1 MIITVREHD
10 NFIIWST
17 LMIILLWL
25 CNEYVEHDDN
35 HILRTWWSCH
45 MTNIDDEIIMSE
57 FFAWIS
63 WWWWL
68 SMCVI
73 DLTNVDSIYAYFI
86 WDLFEIKSLDGKLSC
101 RVRNVSWWEI
111 ILQSKNDSLTRN
123 YLTEQEKCK
132 FHYLKSNSLM

>member
-1 MIITVREHD
+1 MIIIVREHD

-63 WWWWL
+63 WRWWL
-68 SMCVI
+68 SMCLI
-73 DLTNVDSIYAYFI
+73 GLTNVELIYAHFI
-86 WDLFEIKSLDGKLSC
+86 WDLFEIKSLDGKLSY
-101 RVRNVSWWEI
+101 RARKIPWWEI
-111 ILQSKNDSLTRN
+111 ILQNKKDSLIKN
-123 YLTEQEKCK
+123 YLAEREKYE
-132 FHYLKSNSLM
+132 FHFLKSNPLM